1 MRKQFSRGLQTL
13 GKSTLSLLATG
24 FLALWSTTIW
34 TLLMHD
40 SERPLPLWSDQQLAL
55 FQALPPETVSD
66 WEGTENPLLTCPQ
79 NGWKTTPG

>member
-13 GKSTLSLLATG
+13 GKSALSLLATG

-40 SERPLPLWSDQQLAL
+40 SERPPAPLVG
-55 FQALPPETVSD
+55 PTT
-66 WEGTENPLLTCPQ
+66 GPLSGPAS
-79 NGWKTTPG
+79 